1 MNWKSLFFLSTI
13 GWLSFFLLTRCE
25 PGPKEVPG
33 SEAWEHINCH
43 PKDTSSEC
51 AAIQRQIEAY
61 NAALGSSLYPI
72 LQDSFLGSPI
82 GIPLAQNLEIL
93 IETSLLKGFQYKL
106 EELEWIVSQA
116 KRFGQDSVYLMLA
129 VNDDPTSIQH
139 RENLESPIKYL
150 DLYFQVK
157 SNQKAGLITLKTASK
172 GVSLD
177 AFADFPTPC
186 PESCP

>member
-25 PGPKEVPG
+25 PGPKEVLG
-33 SEAWEHINCH
+33 SEAWEHINCA
-43 PKDTSSEC
+43 PDDPRSEC
-51 AAIQRQIEAY
+51 ADISRQIEAY
-61 NAALGSSLYPI
+61 HASLGSSLNPL
-72 LQDSFLGSPI
+72 LQDSILGSPI
-82 GIPLAQNLEIL
+82 GVPLRQNLEIL
-93 IETSLLKGFQYKL
+93 TETSLLRGFQYKL
-106 EELEWIVSQA
+106 AELEWIVSQA
-116 KRFGQDSVYLMLA
+116 ERFGQDSVYLMLA
-129 VNDDPTSIQH
+129 VNDDPASIQH

-157 SNQKAGLITLKTASK
+157 SNRTGELITFKTASA